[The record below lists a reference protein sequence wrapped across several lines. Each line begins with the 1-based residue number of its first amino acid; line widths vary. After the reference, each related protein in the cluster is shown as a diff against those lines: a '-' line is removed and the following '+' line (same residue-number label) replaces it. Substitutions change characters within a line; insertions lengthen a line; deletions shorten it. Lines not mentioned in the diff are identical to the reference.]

1 MFPVLLALG
10 MLSLFYLLAG
20 LRQINQWEIAL
31 RFTLGKFTGRVQPG
45 LTHFF
50 PGFQELRR
58 IDTRVKN
65 RDLLRQMVITRDNV
79 TTMVDAVVY
88 YRVVDPEKATLAV
101 ENYEAAVKDR
111 AKIVLRDVVGET
123 RLDELLA
130 HREEIA
136 AKVRAQVESA
146 VSTWGLHVDMIG
158 LQDVQLPPQM
168 QEVLAKVAIAERDRR
183 YVVIKSEAD
192 VESAK
197 NFAEAASIL
206 GRAPGAMELRRF
218 EALANLSQGGNT
230 KVIFDL
236 AKPYDDVR
244 HTAAAIAEAAV
255 TETAPRRADQHV
267 QGGSPPIQIPGPVF
281 AAPSEAQR
289 EAAAEV
295 EAQTAL
301 DAGKAARRG
310 RMVGP

>member
-1 MFPVLLALG
+1 MPLLAFLVA
-10 MLSLFYLLAG
+10 LLFFYFLLG
-20 LRQINQWEIAL
+20 LRQINQWEVAL
-31 RFTLGKFTGRVQPG
+31 RFTLGKLSGRVQPG
-45 LTHFF
+45 LTHFL

-58 IDTRVKN
+58 IDTRMKN

-88 YRVVDPEKATLAV
+88 FRVTDPEKATLAV

-111 AKIVLRDVVGET
+111 AKVVLRDVVGET

-130 HREEIA
+130 HREEVA
-136 AKVRAQVESA
+136 AKVRAQVETV
-146 VSTWGLHVDMIG
+146 VSQWGLHVELIG

-197 NFAEAASIL
+197 NFAEAAAIL
-206 GRAPGAMELRRF
+206 AKAPGAMELRRF
-218 EALANLSQGGNT
+218 EALANLTQGGNT

-244 HTAAAIAEAAV
+244 HTAVAMAEAAQTEPARVRLDAGAGAHKNASQIESEAIAEAEA
-255 TETAPRRADQHV
+255 EA
-267 QGGSPPIQIPGPVF
+267 
-281 AAPSEAQR
+281 SEAANTRAFGPQ
-289 EAAAEV
+289 
-295 EAQTAL
+295 
-301 DAGKAARRG
+301 KPG
-310 RMVGP
+310 R

>member
-1 MFPVLLALG
+1 MTPLLILAAAVC
-10 MLSLFYLLAG
+10 FYLFLG

-31 RFTLGKFTGRVQPG
+31 RFTLGRFTGRVEPG
-45 LTHFF
+45 LTFF
-50 PGFQELRR
+50 LPFFQELRR
-58 IDTRVKN
+58 IDTRTKN

-88 YRVVDPEKATLAV
+88 YRVTDPERATLAV

-111 AKIVLRDVVGET
+111 AKVVLRDVVGET

-130 HREEIA
+130 HREEVA
-136 AKVRAQVESA
+136 VKVRAQVETV
-146 VSTWGLHVDMIG
+146 VSQWGLHVELIG

-197 NFAEAASIL
+197 NFAEAAAIL
-206 GRAPGAMELRRF
+206 SKAPGAMELRRF

-244 HTAAAIAEAAV
+244 HTAAAMAEAAT
-255 TETAPRRADQHV
+255 TEPARVRLKAPGEGALRTDAQV
-267 QGGSPPIQIPGPVF
+267 EAEAV
-281 AAPSEAQR
+281 AEAEAEAQSQ
-289 EAAAEV
+289 V
-295 EAQTAL
+295 PKIFGTPP
-301 DAGKAARRG
+301 
-310 RMVGP
+310 RMGSR

>member
-1 MFPVLLALG
+1 MEPLLLGLVAL
-10 MLSLFYLLAG
+10 LVAYLLSG
-20 LRQINQWEIAL
+20 IRQINQWEVAL
-31 RFTLGKFTGRVQPG
+31 RFTLGKLTGRVEPG
-45 LTHFF
+45 ITLLL
-50 PGFQELRR
+50 PGFQTLRK
-58 IDTRVKN
+58 IDTRTKN

-79 TTMVDAVVY
+79 TTMVDTVLY

-111 AKIVLRDVVGET
+111 AKVVLRDVVGET

-130 HREEIA
+130 HREEVA
-136 AKVRAQVESA
+136 AKVRVQVEST
-146 VSTWGLHVDMIG
+146 VTQWGLHVELIG

-206 GRAPGAMELRRF
+206 SRSPGAMELRRF
-218 EALANLSQGGNT
+218 EALANLSHGNT

-244 HTAAAIAEAAV
+244 HTAAAMAEAAV
-255 TETAPRRADQHV
+255 TEPAKMRVDNASGALRT
-267 QGGSPPIQIPGPVF
+267 
-281 AAPSEAQR
+281 EAQR
-289 EAAAEV
+289 ESEAIAEAEAEV
-295 EAQTAL
+295 Q
-301 DAGKAARRG
+301 ARKFLTGPIG
-310 RMVGP
+310 RKV